1 MYRLIPVDTVQ
12 RIATALLA
20 ERCVLVVDE
29 VRQTSDQFSAPLF
42 SSLMFVVFIILV
54 LLKAYIDFAE
64 DVASASAVSLVKTQN
79 FPNVIVLQTLSK
91 AFGLAGI
98 RLGMAIAS
106 PEIVQVCTNACISFS
121 QHSASCLSGDE
132 QR

>member
-1 MYRLIPVDTVQ
+1 
-12 RIATALLA
+12 
-20 ERCVLVVDE
+20 
-29 VRQTSDQFSAPLF
+29 
-42 SSLMFVVFIILV
+42 MFVVFIIIV

-106 PEIVQVCTNACISFS
+106 PEIVQVNKNACISFS

>member
-1 MYRLIPVDTVQ
+1 
-12 RIATALLA
+12 
-20 ERCVLVVDE
+20 
-29 VRQTSDQFSAPLF
+29 
-42 SSLMFVVFIILV
+42 MFVVFIIIV

-64 DVASASAVSLVKTQN
+64 DVASASAVSLVKAQN

-106 PEIVQVCTNACISFS
+106 PEIVQVNPNACISFS